1 MNTSF
6 INNDFDPEVL
16 RRALRHQQHGVAQR
30 GLFKGRWTK
39 VSAWESAA
47 HQRFGR
53 DPLWCVDFDNG
64 IVDEGIHH
72 ALDRLTDIDGP
83 TVTLAP
89 WHAGLID
96 NASFT
101 GVANA
106 DTMASHTGWIENE
119 DYSESVRQ
127 QLNFAAAAAR
137 TISDSVSYSINA
149 TVTIKGLFV
158 TSDNTKGGTTGT
170 LFSTAL
176 FGTPPSLVSGNTLTA
191 NYSLSD

>member
-1 MNTSF
+1 MNISF

-16 RRALRHQQHGVAQR
+16 RRALRHQRHGVAH
-30 GLFKGRWTK
+30 GIFKGRWTG
-39 VSAWESAA
+39 VTAWK
-47 HQRFGR
+47 GR
-53 DPLWCVDFDNG
+53 PNHSEMLWSIDFPNG
-64 IVDEGIHH
+64 IVDTGIHH
-72 ALDRLTDIDGP
+72 ALDRFTDITGP

-101 GVANA
+101 GVADA
-106 DTMASHTGWIENE
+106 DTMASHTGWIENQAF
-119 DYSESVRQ
+119 SEAVRQ

-176 FGTPPSLVSGNTLTA
+176 FATPPTLVNGNTLTA

>member
-16 RRALRHQQHGVAQR
+16 RRALRHQRHGVAQR
-30 GLFKGRWTK
+30 GLFKGRWTG
-39 VSAWESAA
+39 VTAWKGKPKQSEL
-47 HQRFGR
+47 
-53 DPLWCVDFDNG
+53 LWSVDFPNG
-64 IVDEGIHH
+64 ITDEGIHH
-72 ALDRLTDIDGP
+72 ALDRLTDITGP

-101 GVANA
+101 GVADA
-106 DTMASHTGWIENE
+106 DTMASHTGWIENQN
-119 DYSESVRQ
+119 YSEAVRQ
-127 QLNFAAAAAR
+127 QLNFSAAAAR
-137 TISDSVSYSINA
+137 TISDSVSFSINA
-149 TVTIKGLFV
+149 TVTIKGLYV

-176 FGTPPSLVSGNTLTA
+176 FATPPSLVSGNTLTA